1 MPLSPLPS
9 SSPGILQHRISN
21 EKAKA
26 ALDCVHAFFTNHSQ
40 YDPQVRRAAAERVL
54 LTLLKN
60 CSEVALRQFFI
71 QHIPE
76 LMATVE
82 AKETK
87 VRMQPNCSCT
97 CSKHTHAHTHTHTHT
112 HSQREIKGEKRQREI
127 ERGER
132 GERDLIALY
141 IS

>member
-1 MPLSPLPS
+1 MPLSLLPS
-9 SSPGILQHRISN
+9 SSPGTLHRISN

-26 ALDCVHAFFTNHSQ
+26 ALDCVHAFFMNHSQ

-87 VRMQPNCSCT
+87 VRMQPNCFWA
-97 CSKHTHAHTHTHTHT
+97 CSKYKHAHMHARTHTHTHT
-112 HSQREIKGEKRQREI
+112 HRER
-127 ERGER
+127 ERGG
-132 GERDLIALY
+132 GERR
-141 IS
+141 